1 VKRNRTGVGVRVET
15 GCESLIS
22 SGGAALLLQT
32 AGVSGLSDGLSRAL
46 SRWRTPRSIHDPGK
60 TVLDLAVAVALGGD
74 CLADV
79 AVVRAQPELFGVV
92 ASDPTMSRLV
102 DVLASDPESAIA
114 AIRKARAVA
123 RQKVWGHRS
132 PVSEAGQDAGQM
144 VIDLD
149 ATLVDAHSEKQGATP
164 NFKRGFGFHPMLAFV
179 DHGEG
184 GTGEPLA
191 AMLRPGKANANDAAD
206 QIAVLDAALA
216 QLPAEHRSRVLVR
229 GDTGSGVQAF
239 VHHVQELGL
248 EYSVG
253 VYGRQPILDAL
264 DALPKQ
270 AWRRALDADGQRREG
285 AQVAELTR
293 WLPKTFVGWP
303 EGMRV
308 IARRERPHPGAQLRI
323 TDHEGWR
330 ITVFATNTKGGRL
343 AGLEVR
349 HRLRARAEDRIRG
362 LKDTGM
368 TNLPLHAFDK
378 NQIWLEITQLAYELL
393 TWTQLLAWHNA
404 PARVWEP
411 KRLRLRLLTVAGRII
426 TTGRRR
432 ILRLSKRWPWA
443 DLVVDGHT
451 QLAAI
456 P

>member
-1 VKRNRTGVGVRVET
+1 VKAIPAGSRVRVEA
-15 GCESLIS
+15 GGESLIS

-32 AGVSGLSDGLSRAL
+32 ARVSGLADGLSVAL
-46 SRWRTPRSIHDPGK
+46 SPWRSSRSRHDPGK
-60 TVLDLAVAVALGGD
+60 AVLDLAVAVALGGD
-74 CLADV
+74 CLADL
-79 AVVRAQPELFGVV
+79 ALVRAQPELFGSV
-92 ASDPTMSRLV
+92 ASDPTVSRLV
-102 DVLASDPESAIA
+102 DALAEEPVPAIG
-114 AIRKARAVA
+114 AIRQARAAA
-123 RQKVWGHRS
+123 RVKVWGQRS
-132 PVSEAGQDAGQM
+132 PVPATGRV

-149 ATLVDAHSEKQGATP
+149 ATLIGAHSEKEGATP

-216 QLPAEHRSRVLVR
+216 QLPPEHTSRVLVR
-229 GDTGSGVQAF
+229 GDTGSGVQA
-239 VHHVQELGL
+239 VLHHVHDRGL

-264 DALPKQ
+264 QVLPKQ
-270 AWRRALDADGQRREG
+270 AWRRALDADGRPREG

-293 WLPKTFVGWP
+293 WLPKTFAGWP

-330 ITVFATNTKGGRL
+330 ITVFATNTQGGRL
-343 AGLEVR
+343 ADLEVR

-368 TNLPLHAFDK
+368 TNLPLQAFDK
-378 NQIWLEITQLAYELL
+378 NQIWLEIAQLAYELL
-393 TWTQLLAWHNA
+393 TWTQLLAWHEQ
-404 PARVWEP
+404 PARIWEP
-411 KRLRLRLLTVAGRII
+411 KRLRLRLLTVAGRVI

-432 ILRLSKRWPWA
+432 ILRLSGRWPWA
-443 DLVVDGHT
+443 DLVIDGHT
-451 QLAAI
+451 RLAAI
-456 P
+456 T

>member
-1 VKRNRTGVGVRVET
+1 MKRIGAGVGVRVEA
-15 GCESLIS
+15 GSESLIS

-32 AGVSGLSDGLSRAL
+32 ARVSGLLEGLSTVLAPWRA
-46 SRWRTPRSIHDPGK
+46 PRSIHDPGK
-60 TVLDLAVAVALGGD
+60 AVLDLAIAVALGGD

-79 AVVRAQPELFGVV
+79 ALVRAQPELFGRV
-92 ASDPTMSRLV
+92 ASDPTISRLV
-102 DVLASDPESAIA
+102 DALAEDPAGSIA
-114 AIRKARAVA
+114 AIRHARAAA
-123 RQKVWGHRS
+123 RARVWGYRA
-132 PVSEAGQDAGQM
+132 PVSSTGRV

-149 ATLVDAHSEKQGATP
+149 ATLIGAHSEKEGATP

-179 DHGEG
+179 DHGAG

-216 QLPAEHRSRVLVR
+216 QLPEEIRSRVLVR
-229 GDTGSGVQAF
+229 GDTGSGVRAF
-239 VHHVQELGL
+239 VHHVHDLGL

-253 VYGRQPILDAL
+253 VYGRQPVLDAL
-264 DALPKQ
+264 EALPKQ
-270 AWRRALDADGQRREG
+270 AWRRALDADGRPRES

-293 WLPKTFVGWP
+293 FLPKTFVGWP

-330 ITVFATNTKGGRL
+330 ITVFATNAKGGRL
-343 AGLEVR
+343 ADLEVR

-362 LKDTGM
+362 LKDTGA
-368 TNLPLHAFDK
+368 TNLPLQAFDK
-378 NQIWLEITQLAYELL
+378 NQIWLEIAQLAYELL
-393 TWTQLLAWHNA
+393 TWTQLLAWA
-404 PARVWEP
+404 EQPARVWEP
-411 KRLRLRLLTVAGRII
+411 KRLRLRLLAVAGRVI

-432 ILRLSKRWPWA
+432 ILRLSGRWPWA
-443 DLVVDGHT
+443 DLVIGGHT
-451 QLAAI
+451 RIAAI
-456 P
+456 T

>member
-1 VKRNRTGVGVRVET
+1 MKRIRAGVGVCVEA
-15 GCESLIS
+15 GSESLIS
-22 SGGAALLLQT
+22 FGGAALLLQ
-32 AGVSGLSDGLSRAL
+32 AARASGLSEGLSREL
-46 SRWRTPRSIHDPGK
+46 SSWRSTRSTHDPGK
-60 TVLDLAVAVALGGD
+60 AVLDLAVMVALGGD

-79 AVVRAQPELFGVV
+79 ALVRAQPELFGQV
-92 ASDPTMSRLV
+92 ASDPTISRLV
-102 DVLASDPESAIA
+102 ETLAKDPAASIA
-114 AIRKARAVA
+114 AVRRARAAVRA
-123 RQKVWGHRS
+123 KVWGHRS
-132 PVSEAGQDAGQM
+132 PVPSRNRV

-149 ATLVDAHSEKQGATP
+149 ATLIGAHSEKEGATP

-179 DHGEG
+179 DHGKG

-216 QLPAEHRSRVLVR
+216 QLPVEHRSRVLVR

-239 VHHVQELGL
+239 VHHVQDLGL

-253 VYGRQPILDAL
+253 VYGRQPVLDAL
-264 DALPKQ
+264 AALPKQ
-270 AWRRALDADGQRREG
+270 AWRRALDADGQPREG

-293 WLPKTFVGWP
+293 YLPQTFVGWP

-343 AGLEVR
+343 ADLEVR
-349 HRLRARAEDRIRG
+349 HRHRARAEDRIRG
-362 LKDTGM
+362 LKDTGL

-378 NQIWLEITQLAYELL
+378 NQIWLEIAQLAYELL
-393 TWTQLLAWHNA
+393 TWTQLLAWA
-404 PARVWEP
+404 EQPARVWEP
-411 KRLRLRLLTVAGRII
+411 KRLRLRLLAVAGRVI

-432 ILRLSKRWPWA
+432 ILRLSQRWPWA
-443 DLVVDGHT
+443 DLVIGGHARLT
-451 QLAAI
+451 AI
-456 P
+456 T